1 MTRVDDAGGWVRGG
15 RPSLAGTGAEVAV
28 GDASAPDLPAASF
41 DVVASSL
48 VLFFLPDPRAALAR
62 WVALLRPGGRIGVT
76 TFGAQSG
83 LWRELDGLLRPWMPP
98 LDPRSAGPDGPFAS
112 DAAMESAL
120 ATAGA
125 LRVTTETWRM
135 SLTFEGVA
143 DWLRFT
149 RSVGQRAAWDAMTH
163 DEAER
168 VTDAAARMITE
179 GADGS
184 GGTIVW
190 QDVRCTLGGR

>member
-1 MTRVDDAGGWVRGG
+1 M
-15 RPSLAGTGAEVAV
+15 

-48 VLFFLPDPRAALAR
+48 VLFLPDPRAALAR
-62 WVALLRPGGRIGVT
+62 WVALLCPGGRIGVT
-76 TFGAQSG
+76 TFGAQSA

-135 SLTFEGVA
+135 SLTFEGVE

-149 RSVGQRAAWDAMTH
+149 RSVGQRAAWDAMTQ

-168 VTDAAARMITE
+168 VTGAAAGMIAE

-184 GGTIVW
+184 GRTILW

>member
-62 WVALLRPGGRIGVT
+62 WVALLCPGGRIGVT
-76 TFGAQSG
+76 TFGAQSA

-125 LRVTTETWRM
+125 MGVTTETWRM

-149 RSVGQRAAWDAMTH
+149 RSVGQRAAWDAMTQ

-168 VTDAAARMITE
+168 VTGAAAGMIAE

-184 GGTIVW
+184 GRTILW